1 MRSDCHQH
9 LWPEALLDVLRARGT
24 PPRMEGW
31 TLYLAGEAPFTVA
44 PSDVDALARAQRER
58 VEGTER
64 VLLSLSSPLG
74 IEHLPTAEA
83 APLLDAWHDGGA
95 EFGAPFEVWAAAGVA
110 EPDPAA
116 LARVLARPGIIG
128 LQLPATALSEPAA
141 LERVGPLLETLQR
154 ADLPLM
160 VHPGPVVHPGPAV
173 HPGPV
178 LHPGPAPFPEAGHRL
193 TPSWWPAVVPYVA
206 QMHSAWYAWL
216 VAGRC
221 NFPRLRVAF
230 VALAGLAPLHH
241 ERLAARGGAVG
252 RIDPSVYYET
262 SSYGVRAMDA
272 TLRVTG
278 VDSLVHGSDRPNAE
292 PTDPGFGDAFSH
304 ALFVT
309 NPQRLLTG
317 SSLPAASEESSL
329 LRRPDL
335 GVRRQPAVQGAAG

>member
-9 LWPEALLDVLRARGT
+9 LWPEALVDVLRARRT
-24 PPRMEGW
+24 FPRMQGW
-31 TLYLAGEAPFTVA
+31 TLYLAGEAPFTVS
-44 PSDVDALARAQRER
+44 PSDVDAVARAGREQAD
-58 VEGTER
+58 GTER

-74 IEHLPTAEA
+74 IEHLPAAEA

-95 EFGAPFEVWAAAGVA
+95 GFGAPFEVWAAAGVA
-110 EPDPAA
+110 EPDPAS
-116 LARVLARPGIIG
+116 LAQVLARPGIIG
-128 LQLPATALSEPAA
+128 LQLPATALGEPAA
-141 LERVGPLLETLQR
+141 LERVGPLLETLQC

-160 VHPGPVVHPGPAV
+160 VHPGPA
-173 HPGPV
+173 
-178 LHPGPAPFPEAGHRL
+178 ARPEAGPRL

-309 NPQRLLTG
+309 NPRRLLTG
-317 SSLPAASEESSL
+317 SSLPAASEESAPRINS
-329 LRRPDL
+329 
-335 GVRRQPAVQGAAG
+335 GIRRQPAVQGAAS